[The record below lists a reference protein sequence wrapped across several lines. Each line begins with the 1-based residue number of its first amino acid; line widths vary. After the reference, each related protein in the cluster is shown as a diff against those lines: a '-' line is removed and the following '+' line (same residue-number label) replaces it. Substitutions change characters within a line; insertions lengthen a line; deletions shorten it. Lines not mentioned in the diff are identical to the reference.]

1 MFAAYMHS
9 VRESVN
15 KRMALVLIGL
25 ALLFA
30 VLFAFL
36 IHVTPLQ
43 PKDLSMVFLGKR
55 ALGPASLAVPAA
67 MSAEVS
73 ITGGLWLFLAIF
85 ASVPLLV
92 SALEKGWVELTLTKG
107 VARWKVLLGCYFS
120 GLTLYA
126 ATLLV
131 AMVPT
136 ALWLWIKTGISC
148 KALLV
153 AILIETL
160 GFASLM
166 SLAAYAS
173 LTRTGAA
180 LPIMLAI
187 FVDILSPVLAGREQG
202 LFQVVTSNWARGLL
216 NWTYKILPKS
226 SELVNAATGYIQF
239 GSIKNWF
246 PFWTTGVFI
255 VVMMGLTIWT
265 LHRKNL

>member
-9 VRESVN
+9 VREAVN
-15 KRMALVLIGL
+15 KRMALVLIGM
-25 ALLFA
+25 AVFFA
-30 VLFAFL
+30 VLFYFIVKVAP
-36 IHVTPLQ
+36 VE
-43 PKDLSMVFLGKR
+43 PKDMSMVFLGKR
-55 ALGPASLAVPAA
+55 ALGPASLAVPSV

-107 VARWKVLLGCYFS
+107 VARWKVLLGCYLS
-120 GLTLYA
+120 GLTLYVV
-126 ATLLV
+126 TLLV
-131 AMVPT
+131 AMMPT
-136 ALWLWIKTGISC
+136 AIWLWMKTGVGC
-148 KALLV
+148 KTLLV

-166 SLAAYAS
+166 SLAVFAS
-173 LTRTGAA
+173 LTRTGAS

-187 FVDILSPVLAGREQG
+187 FVDILSPVLANREQG
-202 LFQVVTSNWARGLL
+202 IFTIVTSNWGRGIL
-216 NWTYKILPKS
+216 NWAYRILPKS

-246 PFWTTGVFI
+246 PFWTTGVFT
-255 VVMMGLTIWT
+255 VVVLGISMWM

>member
-9 VRESVN
+9 VREAVN
-15 KRMALVLIGL
+15 KRMALVLIGM

-30 VLFAFL
+30 VLFYF
-36 IHVTPLQ
+36 IISVTPLQ
-43 PKDLSMVFLGKR
+43 PKDLSTVFMGKH

-67 MSAEVS
+67 MSAEVN
-73 ITGGLWLFLAIF
+73 ITGGLWLFLSIF

-92 SALEKGWVELTLTKG
+92 SSLEKGWVELTLTKG

-126 ATLLV
+126 ATLCV

-136 ALWLWIKTGISC
+136 ALWLWVKTGVSC

-166 SLAAYAS
+166 SLAAYAV

-180 LPIMLAI
+180 LPIMIAI
-187 FVDILSPVLAGREQG
+187 FVDILSPVLANREQG
-202 LFQVVTSNWARGLL
+202 LFTVVTSNWARGIL
-216 NWTYKILPKS
+216 NWAYKILPKPFD
-226 SELVNAATGYIQF
+226 LVNAATGYIQF
-239 GSIKNWF
+239 GSIKYWY

-255 VVMMGLTIWT
+255 VVVMGITMWM